1 MKQLI
6 EMHYDRNDLDFKR
19 GTFRV
24 RGDVL
29 EIIPTYENQNG
40 IRIEFFGDE
49 IDRISEIDTLTG
61 KTQKIIK
68 NTTIFPASHFVTSE
82 DKLKEAIKR
91 IKQELEE
98 RLKELRDNNKLLEA
112 ERLEQR
118 TNYDKFS
125 WNIYE
130 RKIKSN
136 RNKDRKE
143 CTNKLN
149 NRRKCRSRTSI
160 KHNNK

>member
-98 RLKELRDNNKLLEA
+98 RLKELRDN
-112 ERLEQR
+112 RV
-118 TNYDKFS
+118 S
-125 WNIYE
+125 
-130 RKIKSN
+130 SG
-136 RNKDRKE
+136 
-143 CTNKLN
+143 
-149 NRRKCRSRTSI
+149 
-160 KHNNK
+160 